1 MMRHWQLG
9 RIENGKIHIG
19 EIGEYLGLVDGSQI
33 FSVLFRYDDGESKSY
48 ELVLSNFGPENYKQI
63 CQLTFVMKDQPGAC
77 AQVSKF
83 LSDRDVDIL
92 NSSSLTSIPHKVM
105 VWRMLAD
112 ISYFGEPDEL
122 LEEFSSLKR
131 MGSAKLDK
139 VTSMELESSKISER
153 YTTGS
158 AGKCSNILTK
168 AIKQREKSPAPMKD
182 GLFEIPKDFLAEMK
196 DVVDKQ
202 PVLMVDDQ
210 DNYALSITF
219 LPMDIQPV
227 GFKFIVPDRPG
238 AVGII
243 VDILANHKMNIISIS
258 SDVMIYNDSMSL
270 DIVAD
275 SRCASGIEAVRADLE
290 NAFASA
296 KGRFELMGIDKI
308 SI

>member
-1 MMRHWQLG
+1 MRHWQLR
-9 RIENGKIHIG
+9 RIDNGKIHIG
-19 EIGEYLGLVDGSQI
+19 KIGEYLGLVDGSQI
-33 FSVLFRYDDGESKSY
+33 FSVLFRYDDGESRSY

-63 CQLTFVMKDQPGAC
+63 CQLTFYIKDQPGAC

-92 NSSSLTSIPHKVM
+92 NSSSLTTIPHKAM

-112 ISYFGEPDEL
+112 ISYFGEPSEL
-122 LEEFSSLKR
+122 IEEFASLKR
-131 MGSAKLDK
+131 MGSAKIDK
-139 VTSMELESSKISER
+139 LNSMELETSKISER

-158 AGKCSNILTK
+158 AGKGSNVIAKT
-168 AIKQREKSPAPMKD
+168 IKQREKSPSPMKD
-182 GLFEIPKDFLAEMK
+182 GMFEIPKEFLEEMGGIK
-196 DVVDKQ
+196 NGQ
-202 PVLMVDDQ
+202 PVLLVDDQ
-210 DNYALSITF
+210 DNYALSVTF
-219 LPMDIQPV
+219 LPLDIKPV

-243 VDILANHKMNIISIS
+243 VDTLAAHNLNIISIS

-275 SRCASGIEAVRADLE
+275 ARYSENIEVIRSDLE
-290 NAFASA
+290 SAFASA
-296 KGRFELMGIDKI
+296 KGRFELIKMENI